1 MWVSDFLKSRL
12 KCWKCRFVNHHCFF
26 FLGGNFGT
34 NLHQPPNWSWY
45 RHIQA
50 TSTAPK
56 TFKRKNLVIGSP
68 QDPFAVTPSEWCGPC
83 LYQEIA
89 TLTVN
94 FLVLGKWKWGGAQ
107 TTGAEPVVFENFW
120 AFFWFFW
127 GIQQE
132 FHLWDLDSVTEGVRC
147 SMNWSM
153 KQVKFLWTLI
163 PSKCKNKGTCL

>member
-1 MWVSDFLKSRL
+1 MLEVQVCQPPL
-12 KCWKCRFVNHHCFF
+12 FF